1 LPPRVDVVR
10 ALDPAL
16 ASRIR
21 SISTRGL
28 IAVNIGLA
36 IGFAYVVYRN
46 LAQPGGVIAT
56 DFTVFWSGWTLILQG
71 RAPALY
77 DEAAQRATQELL
89 MHGMHFEGGLMA
101 FLNPPHAA
109 LAGVP
114 FGWLANHAGEQ
125 RAFIV
130 WTLGNVALAGMFMR
144 ALSKEWGATAR
155 QQQLMLVC
163 ALAGFYPL
171 FCAVKNGQPSLL
183 LALAI
188 LGVYRAE
195 KAAKYWTG
203 AAWLV
208 VLSIKPQ
215 LVPIVALYLASRRC
229 WRLLA
234 CASVMLAVVA
244 VITAVALGPAIWF
257 QYLRQVGS
265 LEHFWGSGTPDYML
279 NVRGALSRLFGLD
292 QRRWI
297 DAVSYAGWLLAMVVA
312 AVVLARRR
320 VAEAPDARP
329 AYAFAI
335 ALGLFAN
342 PHLFIHDAII
352 WTIPLLLYA
361 AALRDEGREWRPFA
375 AFALSWP
382 VWFAAAGKMDIKS
395 GHLTWVDP
403 HTWLFIAATAIIGCR
418 WPGDAARLPESEIL
432 HDLQQIEPR
441 VAHHRRHARPPQDID
456 ISPERA

>member
-1 LPPRVDVVR
+1 MR
-10 ALDPAL
+10 ALHPAL

-28 IAVNIGLA
+28 IAVNVGLA
-36 IGFAYVVYRN
+36 SGFAFVVYRN

-71 RAPALY
+71 HASALY

-89 MHGMHFEGGLMA
+89 MYGMHFEGGLMA

-114 FGWLANHAGEQ
+114 FGWLANHVGEQ

-130 WTLGNVALAGMFMR
+130 WTLGNVALAAILVR
-144 ALSKEWGATAR
+144 SISNEWGATDR
-155 QQQLMLVC
+155 QQQWMLVC
-163 ALAGFYPL
+163 AVAGFYPL

-195 KAAKYWTG
+195 KAAKHWTG

-215 LVPIVALYLASRRC
+215 LVPIVAVYLASRRC

-234 CASVMLAVVA
+234 CASATLAIVA
-244 VITAVALGPAIWF
+244 AITAVALDPAIWF

-279 NVRGALSRLFGLD
+279 NVRGALSRMFGLD

-297 DAVSYAGWLLAMVVA
+297 DAVSYAVWLLAMVVA

-320 VAEAPDARP
+320 VAHAPDARP
-329 AYAFAI
+329 AYAFVI
-335 ALGLFAN
+335 ALGLFFN

-352 WTIPLLLYA
+352 WTIPLVLYA
-361 AALRDEGREWRPFA
+361 AALRDDGSEWRPFA

-382 VWFAAAGKMDIKS
+382 LLFAVAGKMNIKS

-403 HTWLFIAATAIIGCR
+403 HTWLFIAATAIIGYR
-418 WPGDAARLPESEIL
+418 WPGDAARLPEPEIL
-432 HDLQQIEPR
+432 HDLQQVEAR
-441 VAHHRRHARPPQDID
+441 VAHHRRHARPPQDIH